1 MIVHNDCNRKGKSLI
16 LLAGFLKRDY
26 LVTFSKI
33 SLDFF
38 LLQLFVKSFSIIIII
53 IVIIINIPVIIHL
66 NLYLVSLLWDIL
78 VFIILSLFIYL
89 FCFCVLF
96 ILNLFLLYFPT
107 FISYFDLFL
116 FFNFVIP
123 ISPPTFYYF
132 KCYLYWP

>member
-1 MIVHNDCNRKGKSLI
+1 MIVYNDCNRKRKALI
-16 LLAGFLKRDY
+16 LLAGFLKRDC

-33 SLDFF
+33 SLVF
-38 LLQLFVKSFSIIIII
+38 LLQLLVKSFSITIII
-53 IVIIINIPVIIHL
+53 IVIIINIPVIIYL

-96 ILNLFLLYFPT
+96 ILNSFLLHFPT

-132 KCYLYWP
+132 KCYPYWP